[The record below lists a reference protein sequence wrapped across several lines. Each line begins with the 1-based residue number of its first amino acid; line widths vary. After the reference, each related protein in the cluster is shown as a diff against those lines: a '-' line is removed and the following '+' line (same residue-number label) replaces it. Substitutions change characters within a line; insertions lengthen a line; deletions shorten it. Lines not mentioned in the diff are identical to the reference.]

1 MSGKVFSRVERVE
14 RVEGAGEIGNGE
26 ARRPAEPETGNGRAG
41 APLIG
46 LPLRGR
52 IPRAKR
58 AAQAVATGVP
68 SAGGYPRP
76 PAGPRDPRD
85 RAARAASTSPR
96 DRVGRARTPGA
107 PKRNVSGFALPI
119 ACIVAALL
127 VLGGGLWYRGQ
138 QRKQAEWRRIVAVQK
153 AEEEARQRAEDECRA
168 QEAAHEKMLAVEKS
182 ARDRDSC
189 IANLKQIEAAME
201 QCLIG
206 GKIPTPEHL
215 YGPDRYLR
223 NEPTCPLGGHYKIN
237 KSDKGYTVVCPHADK
252 GHRLPLS
259 IPINWRGSK
268 TYTFSLKE
276 ITAPRHGDARKRV
289 QLWEGGPYWAT
300 VNIGAEEPWESGYYF
315 WWGDTVGYK
324 RVGDSW
330 VASDGSRRGFSFEV
344 KNVPTC
350 YKTISE
356 LRGEG
361 WITVDNVLAPEH
373 DAAQA
378 QWGGGWRMPT
388 RQEIDDINSRC
399 DWTWKTMN
407 GVNGYEVRG
416 RGAYASNSIFFPC
429 AGYGNGTSLSDAGS
443 YGGYWSSVPNSGSNG
458 AWDLDFDSRGHSTG
472 SSNRGS
478 GRSVRPVQGFT
489 K

>member
-1 MSGKVFSRVERVE
+1 MPVS
-14 RVEGAGEIGNGE
+14 
-26 ARRPAEPETGNGRAG
+26 T
-41 APLIG
+41 
-46 LPLRGR
+46 
-52 IPRAKR
+52 
-58 AAQAVATGVP
+58 
-68 SAGGYPRP
+68 RP
-76 PAGPRDPRD
+76 PE
-85 RAARAASTSPR
+85 
-96 DRVGRARTPGA
+96 
-107 PKRNVSGFALPI
+107 RNVSGIALPI
-119 ACIVAALL
+119 FCIVAALL

-138 QRKQAEWRRIVAVQK
+138 QRKQAEWRRIVAAQK
-153 AEEEARQRAEDECRA
+153 AEEEARQRAEDERRA

-237 KSDKGYTVVCPHADK
+237 KSDEGYTVVCPHADE
-252 GHRLPLS
+252 GHRWPLS
-259 IPINWRGSK
+259 GAPNIITANWEVVPSARLVSKVGSREVFGATFRMDGLEYTSPVVLDNLQGRASIGPFKVTYSENNKRYEGAFTAIPINWRGSK

-300 VNIGAEEPWESGYYF
+300 VNIGAEEPWERGCYF

-330 VASDGSRRGFSFEV
+330 VASDGSRRGFSFKEG
-344 KNVPTC
+344 NVPT
-350 YKTISE
+350 YNKSSST
-356 LRGEG
+356 LRSEG
-361 WITVDNVLAPEH
+361 WIIEGGILAPEH
-373 DAAQA
+373 DAAQV

-388 RQEIDDINSRC
+388 GQELSGLNNKC
-399 DWTWKTMN
+399 DFTWATKN
-407 GVNGYEVRG
+407 GVEGYIVRG
-416 RGAYASNSIFFPC
+416 RGDYASNSIFLPC
-429 AGYGNGTSLSDAGS
+429 AGYGDGTSLYSAGA
-443 YGGYWSSVPNSGSNG
+443 GGHYWSSVPRSDYYY
-458 AWDLDFDSRGHSTG
+458 AWDLNFDSSYPYADY
-472 SSNRGS
+472 SNRSNGQ
-478 GRSVRPVQGFT
+478 SVRPVQGFT